1 MTIYIDIIFIE
12 NIIMNAIIL
21 YATSIILK
29 QKVKIIRLIIS
40 STIGSIYSILMYIT
54 KLTIYSSIIS
64 KFILSIVMIYIAFK
78 PQNSKKYCTF
88 HFYIV
93 KCKKTKRK
101 YT

>member
-1 MTIYIDIIFIE
+1 MNVKRLQKKQNGKIK
-12 NIIMNAIIL
+12 NIKDQL
-21 YATSIILK
+21 
-29 QKVKIIRLIIS
+29 Q
-40 STIGSIYSILMYIT
+40 
-54 KLTIYSSIIS
+54 
-64 KFILSIVMIYIAFK
+64 KFIRIQLKNFYKSLINHMPFGLKKKLKKYLTVK